1 MTARTRIWLRSAL
14 AAVINSSAGGVSGA
28 LAGVLVKPDVFN
40 LQAGLAD
47 LIHLATYNGLAFG
60 VLGLVNFLKD
70 SPLPG
75 HTNKGPQP

>member
-28 LAGVLVKPDVFN
+28 ISGVLVKPEVFN
-40 LQAGLAD
+40 FQAGLAD
-47 LIHLATYNGLAFG
+47 LIRLATYSALAFG
-60 VLGLVNFLKD
+60 VLGLMNFLKA

-75 HTNKGPQP
+75 HTGAGPQP